1 MTLGQRLKQIR
12 LDHKLNQG
20 EVGKVANLS
29 VPYLSDMENDK
40 VNPSVDTI
48 RKIAES
54 YDIALSDLLVGV
66 GTKQLDK
73 STSGMPE
80 SFKAFLLTDD
90 LSDEVTGDWSGLLL
104 SIHLRGVRPK
114 HKRDWM
120 SLYFLLRRILR

>member
-48 RKIAES
+48 RKIAEA
-54 YDIALSDLLVGV
+54 YDIALSDLFLNVG
-66 GTKQLDK
+66 KN
-73 STSGMPE
+73 PE
-80 SFKAFLLTDD
+80 KVNGKIPSPFKDFVDMEDFQGEISA
-90 LSDEVTGDWSGLLL
+90 DWQKLLL
-104 SIHLRGVRPK
+104 GINLRGARPK
-114 HKRDWM
+114 HKRDYI
-120 SLYFLLRRILR
+120 SLYLLLRRILR